1 MKPEIFAYLDFRL
14 FLKDAF
20 EALKAQSPRL
30 SYRTFAK
37 KAGFSSPNF
46 LQQVIQGQ
54 RSMNSTY
61 AVAAANAF
69 KLNKQE
75 TDFFQDLVGY
85 GQSRNLD
92 EKNLYYQRILKNKR
106 HASVKAMDKS
116 KYDFYTHWYIPV
128 VRELLIHPG
137 FDNRNEWIS
146 ERIFP
151 RITATQVESARA
163 LLERLDLVRQDSGT
177 GKWHLTESVVTTESE
192 ATSLALRNYHMSA
205 IQLAHDSLKTFAQ
218 GERDIRSVTIGLSE
232 TAFIELKTR
241 LETVWKEVLDFAGM
255 QTQVEKVYQVN
266 LQLFPLMRERKGKDD

>member
-14 FLKDAF
+14 FLKEAF

-46 LQQVIQGQ
+46 LQQVIHGQ
-54 RSMNSTY
+54 RSLNSTY

-85 GQSRNLD
+85 GQARNLD

-106 HASVKAMDKS
+106 HAAAKALDKS
-116 KYDFYTHWYIPV
+116 EYDYYNHWYIPV
-128 VRELLIHPG
+128 VRELLIHTG
-137 FDNRNEWIS
+137 FDGRNEWIA
-146 ERIFP
+146 ERIVP
-151 RITATQVESARA
+151 RITTEQVENARA
-163 LLERLDLVRQDSGT
+163 LLERLHMVRQDPGT
-177 GKWHLTESVVTTESE
+177 GKWQLTDSVVTTESE

-205 IQLAHDSLKTFAQ
+205 IKLAHDSLKTFAQ

-232 TAFIELKTR
+232 AAFNELKGR
-241 LETVWKEVLDFAGM
+241 LDTVWKEILEFAGM
-255 QTQVEKVYQVN
+255 QTQVEKVCQVN
-266 LQLFPLMRERKGKDD
+266 LQLFPLMREKKGKDD